1 MPEGVGYSGSNV
13 VAGAGLDINYVGK
26 HVYAYSGEITFQNAG
41 ADALVFTT
49 GNKPMVLNMM
59 VMTNDTDADDFIYDL
74 TLNEVSI
81 AKARFTAIGMSS
93 LTLPIQ
99 LLGIVVPPYSNV
111 KLNFKNQTDDT
122 AHTAFAILTG
132 RVD

>member
-1 MPEGVGYSGSNV
+1 MPEGIPYASTNV
-13 VAGAGLDINYVGK
+13 VAGAGLELNYVGK

-41 ADALVFTT
+41 TDALVFTT
-49 GNKPMVLNMM
+49 GNNPMVLNMM
-59 VMTNDTDADDFIYDL
+59 VMTNDTDADDFVYNL

-99 LLGIVVPPYSNV
+99 LLNIVVPPYTNV

-122 AHTAFAILTG
+122 AHTAYGILTG
-132 RVD
+132 KVD

>member
-1 MPEGVGYSGSNV
+1 MPEGIPYASTNV
-13 VAGAGLDINYVGK
+13 VAGAGLELNYVGK

-41 ADALVFTT
+41 TDALVFTT
-49 GNKPMVLNMM
+49 GNNPMVLNMM
-59 VMTNDTDADDFIYDL
+59 VMTNDTDADDFVYNL

-99 LLGIVVPPYSNV
+99 LLNIVVPPYTNV
-111 KLNFKNQTDDT
+111 KLKFKNQTDDT
-122 AHTAFAILTG
+122 AHTAYGILTG
-132 RVD
+132 KVD